1 LNIYPDPEVAAKSRD
16 TPPTAT
22 TSKMSE
28 GTAKA
33 QGD

>member
-1 LNIYPDPEVAAKSRD
+1 MIPFMLTPVTSSD
-16 TPPTAT
+16 TPLTAT

-28 GTAKA
+28 GKAKA